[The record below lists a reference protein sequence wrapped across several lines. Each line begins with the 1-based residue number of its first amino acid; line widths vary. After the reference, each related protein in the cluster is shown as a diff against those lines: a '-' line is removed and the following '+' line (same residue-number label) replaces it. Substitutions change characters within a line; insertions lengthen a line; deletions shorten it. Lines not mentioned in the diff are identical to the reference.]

1 MSRSRPPKLI
11 EEFIGLKWA
20 ELNAFAAM
28 LRPSVRSAA
37 PVGTIEWVTRL
48 GELATL
54 HNLAGCLE
62 NVYRRQTGADSVPQR
77 VRCAR

>member
-11 EEFIGLKWA
+11 EELIGLKWA

-28 LRPSVRSAA
+28 LRPSLRSAA
-37 PVGTIEWVTRL
+37 PVGPTEWVARL
-48 GELATL
+48 AELATL
-54 HNLAGCLE
+54 HNLAGRLE
-62 NVYRRQTGADSVPQR
+62 DDYRRHTIADSVPQR